1 MTVLET
7 KNLEKIY
14 DGKIPL
20 TALKNINLA
29 IEEGDFVAI
38 MGPSGSG
45 KSTLLNVISTIDTPS
60 NGTVKINGENP
71 HSLNDSEL
79 ANFRRNTLGFVF
91 QNFNLINTLT
101 IAENIMLPL
110 TLENVKI
117 NEMKARTKKI
127 AKLLGIESILN
138 KRTYEISGGQAQ
150 RTAIARAT
158 IQNPKLLLA
167 DEPTGN
173 LDSKAAKD
181 VMNLFSM
188 LNREMASTILMVT
201 HDSYVASFCKKV
213 FIIKDGEIYQQIL
226 NNGNSLQ
233 FQQKIIDT
241 MTLLGGDARE
251 LI

>member
-20 TALKNINLA
+20 TALKNINLT

-226 NNGNSLQ
+226 NNGNALQ